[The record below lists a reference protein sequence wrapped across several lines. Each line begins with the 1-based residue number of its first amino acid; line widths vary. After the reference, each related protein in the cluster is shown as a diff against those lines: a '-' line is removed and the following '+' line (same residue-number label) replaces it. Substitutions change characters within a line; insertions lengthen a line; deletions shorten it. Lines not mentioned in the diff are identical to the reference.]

1 MKKTRRAKALAVA
14 AVATAAVALP
24 VAMANTASAETRL
37 LPHWTNSYLECQTL
51 GNKLAQQ
58 GELTG
63 FNCVPHGDAVIM
75 YPW

>member
-24 VAMANTASAETRL
+24 LATASTASAETNL
-37 LPHWTNSYLECQTL
+37 LPHYTHSFLECQTL
-51 GNKLAQQ
+51 GNKAAQAGQ
-58 GELTG
+58 LDG
-63 FNCVPHGDAVIM
+63 FKCVKSGSWVIM